1 MMERNNNNSI
11 CTLYFYGKD
20 KYGHSNRI
28 PIITGNIRAIDEYVA
43 YCESYTMLF
52 SFLPDAAK
60 DLIKNNFCDGI
71 DIGNNECMSKHFKL
85 FKLGTNDEVRLIFK
99 DDEDILYCDFNDVIR
114 IAKEL
119 VMSESQYNVSRL
131 KIKSAQ
137 IELIKYDFFKRL
149 YETYVKGPSLIK
161 TLELQGDDESK
172 IHSVATSFDNIK
184 IIVYNAWQ
192 RTHTKRNLAWL
203 LKDTLTNLNWIGG
216 NFSKALVFSDEL
228 ARRFD
233 NRSIDVTRIKKE
245 IIDNV
250 LNFWNYYINECEI
263 SVEDQKLS
271 ELNSRLEKLR
281 KQLSKENLSNEE
293 KAAINNQI
301 VYLASQ
307 RDSILYTDSLRGQ
320 LSSNNGNSDEEG
332 YAILEELMGL
342 SDLEPYLPKL
352 SKRP

>member
-1 MMERNNNNSI
+1 MMERNNNNSV
-11 CTLYFYGKD
+11 CTLYFYGRD
-20 KYGHSNRI
+20 KYGHDNKI
-28 PIITGNIRAIDEYVA
+28 PIFMGNIKTIDEYVA

-60 DLIKNNFCDGI
+60 DLIKNNFCYGI
-71 DIGNNECMSKHFKL
+71 DIGNNESMSKHFKL
-85 FKLGTNDEVRLIFK
+85 FKAGTNGEVRLIFK
-99 DDEDILYCDFNDVIR
+99 DDEDVLYCDFNDIIR

-149 YETYVKGPSLIK
+149 YETYVKETNLIK

-172 IHSVATSFDNIK
+172 IHSIATSFENIK
-184 IIVYNAWQ
+184 IIIYNAWQ
-192 RTHTKRNLAWL
+192 RTHTKRDLSWMF
-203 LKDTLTNLNWIGG
+203 KDTLMNLNNVGG
-216 NFSKALVFSDEL
+216 NFSKILAFSDEL

-233 NRSIDVTRIKKE
+233 NRTIDVTRIKKE

-250 LNFWNYYINECEI
+250 LNFWESYINECEI

-281 KQLSKENLSNEE
+281 KQLSNGNLSDEE
-293 KAAINNQI
+293 KDAINNQI

-307 RDSILYTDSLRGQ
+307 RDGILYTDSLRGQ
-320 LSSNNGNSDEEG
+320 LSSNNSDEEE

-342 SDLEPYLPKL
+342 SDLESYPPKL